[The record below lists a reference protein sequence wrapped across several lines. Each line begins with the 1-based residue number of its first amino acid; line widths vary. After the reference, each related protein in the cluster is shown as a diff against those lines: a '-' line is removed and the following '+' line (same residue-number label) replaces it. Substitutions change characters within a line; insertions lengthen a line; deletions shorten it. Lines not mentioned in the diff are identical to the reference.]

1 MMQWITPKTDWQV
14 SKDADGK
21 YIGDYFE
28 TGDYNRIKNNLQFL
42 QEFASKLY
50 PAFKIADMGEARSEE
65 DYLYADEVNLLE
77 ENLEKITAGPFR
89 PDYGEA
95 QVFADNE
102 EYIDYVEL
110 NRIEGA
116 MLNLYNNLT
125 GQYEGRRMLTFM
137 LGNREVL

>member
-1 MMQWITPKTDWQV
+1 MMRWVTPKTDWQV
-14 SKDADGK
+14 RRDAAGK
-21 YIGDYFE
+21 YTGDYFE
-28 TGDYNRIKNNLQFL
+28 TEDYNRIKNNLLFL
-42 QEFASKLY
+42 RNFASELY
-50 PAFKIADMGEARSEE
+50 PVFNIADMGEDRREE

-77 ENLEKITAGPFR
+77 ENLKEIAAGTYK

-95 QVFADNE
+95 PVFADNE
-102 EYIDYVEL
+102 AYIDYREL

-116 MLNLYNNLT
+116 MLNLYNNLS

>member
-1 MMQWITPKTDWQV
+1 MQWITPKTDW
-14 SKDADGK
+14 KIRTDADGK
-21 YIGDYFE
+21 YTGDYFE
-28 TGDYNRIKNNLQFL
+28 TEDYNRIKNNIQFL
-42 QEFASKLY
+42 RAFAMKLY
-50 PAFKIADMGEARSEE
+50 PAFEIADMGEDRSEE

-77 ENLEKITAGPFR
+77 ENLKEIAAGTFK

-95 QVFADNE
+95 PMFAENE
-102 EYIDYVEL
+102 AYIDYVEL

-137 LGNREVL
+137 LGSREVL

>member
-1 MMQWITPKTDWQV
+1 MQWITPKTDWQIR
-14 SKDADGK
+14 KDADGK

-42 QEFASKLY
+42 REFALRLY
-50 PAFKIADMGEARSEE
+50 PAFEIADMGEDRCEE

-77 ENLEKITAGPFR
+77 KNLERIAAGTFH

-95 QVFADNE
+95 PVFADNE
-102 EYIDYVEL
+102 AYINYVEL

-116 MLNLYNNLT
+116 MLNLYKNLT

-137 LGNREVL
+137 LGSREVL